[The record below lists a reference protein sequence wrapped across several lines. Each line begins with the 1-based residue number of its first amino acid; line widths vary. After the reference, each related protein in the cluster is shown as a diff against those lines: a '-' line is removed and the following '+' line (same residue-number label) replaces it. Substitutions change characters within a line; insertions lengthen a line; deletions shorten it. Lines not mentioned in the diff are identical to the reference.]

1 MIILSNSNIVYR
13 IINREVCLLSTKNKK
28 RIMIIDDDKDI
39 TNLFALFLEYNGYS
53 VDAYTNPLEAFNNI
67 RKNSHDL
74 ILLDLKMPKMDG
86 MTLYYKIKEIDSNVI
101 ICFTTADINNIQ
113 QLQKGI
119 IDIDKIVLYK
129 PVLLKDLKNKIDW
142 MLSRQELL
150 NSNKP
155 TTTTTTMMM
164 V

>member
-1 MIILSNSNIVYR
+1 M
-13 IINREVCLLSTKNKK
+13 STKNNK

-39 TNLFALFLEYNGYS
+39 TNLFSLFLEFNGYIIN
-53 VDAYTNPLEAFNNI
+53 AYTNPLEAFNNF

-74 ILLDLKMPKMDG
+74 IILDLKIPKMDG
-86 MTLYYKIKEIDSNVI
+86 MTIYHKIREIDNNVI
-101 ICFTTADINNIQ
+101 VCFTTADINYIK

-119 IDIDKIVLYK
+119 IDIEKIVLYK

-142 MLSRQELL
+142 LLSRQEI

-155 TTTTTTMMM
+155 TNMMIL
-164 V
+164 